1 MRYETNYLQH
11 HGVRGMKWGVR
22 NYQNKDGSYTALG
35 KSRRKSSKTSVKKAS
50 KKTPEQKAAQR
61 AKTANRI
68 AIGMQVSAGL
78 LAGYATY
85 KYSTRIGDR
94 ILKGSSSSVSY
105 STYDRAKVDSLMK
118 SLDSN
123 ISWADASI
131 AANVAKRNRHPGS
144 TTTTNK
150 SWADYAWDEV
160 LKNP

>member
-11 HGVRGMKWGVR
+11 YGVRGMKWGVR
-22 NYQNKDGSYTALG
+22 KYQNKDGSYTALG

-78 LAGYATY
+78 LAGYTTY
-85 KYSTRIGDR
+85 K
-94 ILKGSSSSVSY
+94 ILNGSSSSVSY

-123 ISWADASI
+123 TSWADASI

-150 SWADYAWDEV
+150 TWADYAWDEV